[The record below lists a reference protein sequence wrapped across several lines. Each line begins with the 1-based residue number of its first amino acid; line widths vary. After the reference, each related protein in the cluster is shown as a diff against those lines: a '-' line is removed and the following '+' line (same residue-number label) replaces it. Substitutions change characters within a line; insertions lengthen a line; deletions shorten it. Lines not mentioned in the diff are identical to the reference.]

1 MGQTKPADTYRGMVS
16 NAQGF
21 EDAWKAFETMC
32 PAVFKH
38 PDEDPM
44 IEEKVRI
51 QIKSIYIMAY
61 AAGGALLATNP
72 YNFTLDLRD
81 SSERLDKWREDFVKR
96 FPLEGV
102 DQTTSGVQ

>member
-1 MGQTKPADTYRGMVS
+1 MDQKKAGETYRGMVS
-16 NAQGF
+16 GATGF
-21 EDAWKAFETMC
+21 EDAWSAFEAMC
-32 PAVFKH
+32 PAVFGS
-38 PDEDPM
+38 PEDAM
-44 IEEKVRI
+44 IYEKVRI

-61 AAGGALLATNP
+61 AAGGALLASNP
-72 YNFTLDLRD
+72 YNFALDLRD